1 MTKMKFYDWI
11 AFVLL
16 VIGGLNWGLTVFN
29 FNLVSFLLGAGLLSK
44 IVYSLVGIAG
54 LFGIITIF
62 KLAGKK

>member
-16 VIGGLNWGLTVFN
+16 VIGGINWGLAVFN
-29 FNLVSFLLGAGLLSK
+29 FNLVTFLLGSGLLSK

-54 LFGIITIF
+54 IFGIITII
-62 KLAGKK
+62 KLADKK